1 MSFFLFKSILA
12 IFFLLAAI
20 ISVITM
26 LSLMGKTEKE
36 RKTNAQLLRK
46 MHKGSGFVFT
56 GLFLVISYFCLKYW
70 AIVGDQLSTRA
81 VLHVVLSLALII
93 ILILKL
99 SIVQFYKKFLR
110 FMPAMGMIVFVL
122 SFIVFSTSAGFF
134 FLRILSAQAES
145 SEISEPSQTLHQGNA
160 EKGAALFKS
169 KCVSCHFADKEES
182 KQGPGL
188 KNILKREK
196 LPFSKRPS
204 SIENIKKQLKT
215 PFLAMPSFV
224 SLSEQE
230 IADLIAYLKTL

>member
-12 IFFLLAAI
+12 MFFLLAAI
-20 ISVITM
+20 IAVISM
-26 LSLMGKTEKE
+26 LSLMGKTEK
-36 RKTNAQLLRK
+36 KTSDKLLRK
-46 MHKGSGFVFT
+46 MHRVAGFVFT
-56 GLFLVISYFCLKYW
+56 GLLLLISYFCLKYW
-70 AIVGDQLSTRA
+70 AMVGDQISTRA
-81 VLHVVLSLALII
+81 VLHGVLSLALII

-99 SIVQFYKKFLR
+99 SIVQFYKQFLKFV
-110 FMPAMGMIVFVL
+110 PVMGIIVFVL
-122 SFIVFSTSAGFF
+122 SFVVFSTSAGFF
-134 FLRILSAQAES
+134 FLRTLSAQAES

-169 KCVSCHFADKEES
+169 KCLSCHYADKEEN

-188 KNILKREK
+188 KNILKKER
-196 LPFSKRPS
+196 LPFSKRPPNV
-204 SIENIKKQLKT
+204 ENIKKQLKT

>member
-20 ISVITM
+20 IAVISM
-26 LSLMGKTEKE
+26 LSLMGKTE
-36 RKTNAQLLRK
+36 RKTSDKLLRK
-46 MHKGSGFVFT
+46 MHKSSGFVFT
-56 GLFLVISYFCLKYW
+56 GLLLVISYFCLKYW

-81 VLHVVLSLALII
+81 VFHGVLSLTLII

-110 FMPAMGMIVFVL
+110 FIPAMGMIVFVL
-122 SFIVFSTSAGFF
+122 SFMVFSTSAGFF
-134 FLRILSAQAES
+134 FLRTLGAKAES
-145 SEISEPSQTLHQGNA
+145 SDISEPSQTSPQGSA

-169 KCVSCHFADKEES
+169 KCISCHYADKEER

-188 KNILKREK
+188 KNILKKEK
-196 LPFSKRPS
+196 LPFSKRQS

>member
-12 IFFLLAAI
+12 ILFLLAAI
-20 ISVITM
+20 IAVISM

-36 RKTNAQLLRK
+36 RKTSALFLRK

-56 GLFLVISYFCLKYW
+56 GLLLLISYFCLKYW
-70 AIVGDQLSTRA
+70 AMVGDQISTRA
-81 VLHVVLSLALII
+81 VLHGVLSLALII
-93 ILILKL
+93 IFILKI
-99 SIVQFYKKFLR
+99 SIVQFYKQFLKFV
-110 FMPAMGMIVFVL
+110 PVMGIIVFVL
-122 SFIVFSTSAGFF
+122 SFTVFSTSAGFF
-134 FLRILSAQAES
+134 FLRTLRAQAES

-169 KCVSCHFADKEES
+169 KCLSCHYADKEEI

-188 KNILKREK
+188 KNILKKER

-215 PFLAMPSFV
+215 PFLTMPSFV
-224 SLSEQE
+224 SLSQQE

>member
-12 IFFLLAAI
+12 IFFLFAAI
-20 ISVITM
+20 IAVISM
-26 LSLMGKTEKE
+26 LSLMGKTE
-36 RKTNAQLLRK
+36 RKTSDKLLRK
-46 MHKGSGFVFT
+46 VHKSSGFVFT
-56 GLFLVISYFCLKYW
+56 GFLLVISYFCLKYW

-81 VLHVVLSLALII
+81 ALHAVLSFALII

-134 FLRILSAQAES
+134 FLRTLGAKAES
-145 SEISEPSQTLHQGNA
+145 LEISKPSQTLHQGDA
-160 EKGAALFKS
+160 EKGASLFKS
-169 KCVSCHFADKEES
+169 KCFSCHHADKEEN
-182 KQGPGL
+182 KHGPGL
-188 KNILKREK
+188 KNVLKKEK
-196 LPFSKRPS
+196 LPFSKRPAN
-204 SIENIKKQLKT
+204 IDNIKKQLKT

-224 SLSEQE
+224 SLSQEE

>member
-12 IFFLLAAI
+12 IFFLFAAI
-20 ISVITM
+20 IAVISM
-26 LSLMGKTEKE
+26 LSLMGKAE
-36 RKTNAQLLRK
+36 RKVSAQLLRK

-81 VLHVVLSLALII
+81 VFHGVLSLTLII

-99 SIVQFYKKFLR
+99 SIVQFYKQFLKFI
-110 FMPAMGMIVFVL
+110 PVMGMIIFVL
-122 SFIVFSTSAGFF
+122 SFMVFSTSAGFF
-134 FLRILSAQAES
+134 FLKTLGAKAES
-145 SEISEPSQTLHQGNA
+145 SEISEPSQTPPQGSA

-169 KCVSCHFADKEES
+169 KCLSCHYADKEEN
-182 KQGPGL
+182 KLGPGL
-188 KNILKREK
+188 KNILKKES

-215 PFLAMPSFV
+215 PFLTMPSFV